1 MLLSNLPFVT
11 HQSPLGDPTR
21 PSTMTLSQWMSSPV
35 DFQDAVQWKEDM
47 QPEID
52 FMYGPNAK
60 SRRYKMYNRGI
71 QGTFNLPPLLSV
83 EPTATVAQQVAR
95 GLYPPVLEDMDAQ
108 ARTETLQ
115 RLTFLNERMEPEEAP
130 RPLDYNTY
138 RPPPTPLRV
147 MRVPTFVE
155 TPTQKLK
162 RQSRKT
168 PTQSPTQVIPETTP
182 RK

>member
-11 HQSPLGDPTR
+11 HQSPLGDATR
-21 PSTMTLSQWMSSPV
+21 PSTMSLSQWMSSPV
-35 DFQDAVQWKEDM
+35 DFQDAVLWKEDM

-52 FMYGPNAK
+52 FMYGPNSK

-71 QGTFNLPPLLSV
+71 QGTFNLPTLLSV

-115 RLTFLNERMEPEEAP
+115 RLAFLNERMQPEEAP
-130 RPLDYNTY
+130 RPISTDYF
-138 RPPPTPLRV
+138 RPPLYVGNTTQFAPPRAMGLIMTPAQKRV
-147 MRVPTFVE
+147 QSELPSRILE
-155 TPTQKLK
+155 TAK
-162 RQSRKT
+162 
-168 PTQSPTQVIPETTP
+168 
-182 RK
+182 